1 MLSKNI
7 PVEIAQLVEEC
18 ARSVHETWCAGRIAE
33 GWTYGPERNDERK
46 ETPCL
51 VPYDE
56 LSESEKD
63 YDRRT
68 ALQTIEFILSKG
80 WKIVPPETENK

>member
-7 PVEIAQLVEEC
+7 PDEIAHLAEEC
-18 ARSVHETWCAGRIAE
+18 ARSVHETWCAGRMAE
-33 GWTYGPERNDERK
+33 GWTYGPERNDEKK

-56 LSESEKD
+56 LSESEKE

-68 ALQTIEFILSKG
+68 ALQTIDFLLSSG
-80 WKIVPPETENK
+80 WKLIPPESDNN